1 MATQLHIYYA
11 RLRYRYQ
18 GRPYVLGYAIDAE
31 NPVRA
36 QEKALSVFNAR
47 QMAECAVTS
56 VKVALL
62 YDRA

>member
-1 MATQLHIYYA
+1 VASQLHVYYA

-36 QEKALSVFNAR
+36 QEKARSIFEAR
-47 QMAECAVTS
+47 QMADCLITS

-62 YDRA
+62 HGTA

>member
-1 MATQLHIYYA
+1 MANQLQVYYA

-36 QEKALSVFNAR
+36 QEKARSVFEAR
-47 QMAECAVTS
+47 QMTDCLITS

-62 YDRA
+62 YGKA